1 MVRASRR
8 RLQTA
13 AWVLLTILLLFCFT
27 LPVLAYD
34 IPGPTKNFY
43 VNDFADLLSEES
55 KSYIMSINK
64 DLQDQTKAQVVVV
77 TIESLDGAD
86 LEEYATDLF
95 RQYGI
100 GDKDEDNGVLILLSH
115 EDRKVRIEVGY
126 GLEGTIND
134 AKAGRILDNYMVPY
148 LSEDKWDEGICNG
161 FDAVIQEIKTEYGV
175 DVRSNVPTEFETE
188 EDDDWIFGAFLIA
201 GISALVGFV
210 LGMISEDLAIY
221 AIPVWI
227 IIVVV
232 YVFLHNGFGDA
243 VASVVEA
250 LLGYMLGWG
259 LTISDSGSSS
269 GSGGYYRSSG
279 GSSSGGYSGG
289 GGSSGGGGASRGF

>member
-1 MVRASRR
+1 MVRDSRR
-8 RLQTA
+8 RFQTA
-13 AWVLLTILLLFCFT
+13 VRVLLTILLLFSFAH
-27 LPVLAYD
+27 PVLAFD
-34 IPGPTKNFY
+34 IPKPTKNFY
-43 VNDFADLLSEES
+43 VNDFAGLLSEES

-64 DLQDQTKAQVVVV
+64 DLHDQTKAQVVVV

-100 GDKDEDNGVLILLSH
+100 GDKEEDNGVLILLSH

-134 AKAGRILDNYMVPY
+134 AKAGRILDNYMIPY
-148 LSEDKWDEGICNG
+148 LSEDDWDAGIING

-175 DVRSNVPTEFETE
+175 EVRSNVPTEFETE
-188 EDDDWIFGAFLIA
+188 EDDDWIFEAFLIA
-201 GISALVGFV
+201 AISALVGFI
-210 LGMISEDLAIY
+210 LGSISENLAIY

-227 IIVVV
+227 ILVVV

-243 VASVVEA
+243 VASVVES

-259 LTISDSGSSS
+259 LTISDSGGSS
-269 GSGGYYRSSG
+269 GSSGYYRSSG